1 MHRIH
6 RFYARSI
13 NYYYISR
20 SRQLNYPAILETLSA
35 FIVLSTRL
43 HNNVR
48 FKVLDI
54 LIFASNV
61 RLPHHRTRAYSAYTP
76 NYLHGARLPGGKR
89 DVTMERNVVR
99 NTFGTSREREREKE
113 RIFASFL
120 EEECRF
126 RGSMKTYQPF
136 HDTHALTF
144 IVWQTR
150 YLIVGGGGTPRVID
164 SFDPGLRPD
173 LP

>member
-99 NTFGTSREREREKE
+99 NTFGTSREREREKKRE
-113 RIFASFL
+113 FL
-120 EEECRF
+120 HRSS
-126 RGSMKTYQPF
+126 R
-136 HDTHALTF
+136 
-144 IVWQTR
+144 R
-150 YLIVGGGGTPRVID
+150 NVGFEVP
-164 SFDPGLRPD
+164 
-173 LP
+173 